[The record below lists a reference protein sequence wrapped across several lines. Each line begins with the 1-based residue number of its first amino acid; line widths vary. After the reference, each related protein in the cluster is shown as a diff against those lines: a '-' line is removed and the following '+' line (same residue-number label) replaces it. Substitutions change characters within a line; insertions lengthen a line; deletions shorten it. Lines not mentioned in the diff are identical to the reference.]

1 MEQSYYTEP
10 VKSFSIGLYLG
21 LLLGGNIL
29 TFIVAFIPK
38 VGFVLSPMLGIAI
51 SVYIIIMAYQIP
63 KGLNQMCYG
72 DGEHTMN
79 WICAGLLSG
88 ITIMIF
94 GVVYYYK
101 MQKRMVENSKRYDAG
116 ISESSSSTILVLMLC
131 GYITSGITWIIG
143 FGIMASNYNK
153 MVYAYNSY
161 IPEPGPAPEPIP
173 GPVPDPDPNHWT
185 TTPPMQ
191 GKLRCLSGELEGA
204 SIILADGR
212 DIVIGRQA
220 DKSNIVLS
228 SSRVSR
234 THCSVSYD
242 STTDQFYIT
251 DLSSNGTKLM
261 NGSNLLKNVKTPIAN
276 NTEFELTDKSRFIVT
291 SGPVVINR
299 H

>member
-10 VKSFSIGLYLG
+10 VKSFNVGLFLG
-21 LLLGGNIL
+21 VVLGGSFIAGIASVIPVIGFIL
-29 TFIVAFIPK
+29 GP
-38 VGFVLSPMLGIAI
+38 VLSLGVLVFSLIML
-51 SVYIIIMAYQIP
+51 YQIP
-63 KGLNQMCYG
+63 IGLNQMCYG

-79 WICAGLLSG
+79 WICAGLLSMITLG
-88 ITIMIF
+88 IY
-94 GVVYYYK
+94 GVIYYYK
-101 MQKRMVENSKRYDAG
+101 MQKRMSENSKRYDAG
-116 ISESSSSTILVLMLC
+116 VSESSPSTVLILMLC
-131 GYITSGITWIIG
+131 GYLTGVTAIIA
-143 FGIMASNYNK
+143 FGMLISSYNR

-161 IPEPGPAPEPIP
+161 LPEPGPEPEPIP
-173 GPVPDPDPNHWT
+173 GPEPYRFNKSVS

-242 STTDQFYIT
+242 SATDQFYIT